1 MKFSEKQLEDIIFN
15 SDNSFL
21 REKGFYIYGK
31 KFRQL
36 NIAGYGVAD
45 LICVSR
51 SGQLLNIDIIELKR
65 DEISIGSFMQA
76 LRYLDGIRHYLRKR
90 RFDYTVKFTIKLCG
104 NSITD
109 NRELNLMTKY
119 INVYPFID
127 IDFYT
132 YRFTVDGI
140 FFDKNDALY
149 ELKYD
154 PFNDVKCKKKESE
167 FTYF

>member
-21 REKGFYIYGK
+21 QEKGFDICGK

-36 NIAGYGVAD
+36 NINGYGVAD

-51 SGQLLNIDIIELKR
+51 NGQLLNIDIVELKR
-65 DEISIGSFMQA
+65 DDISISSFMQA
-76 LRYLDGIRHYLRKR
+76 LRYLDGIKHYLRKR
-90 RFDYTVKFTIKLCG
+90 RFGYTVKFTIKLCG
-104 NSITD
+104 SSISD

-119 INVYPFID
+119 IDVYPFID

-132 YRFTVDGI
+132 YRFAVDGI
-140 FFDKNDALY
+140 FFDKIETLY
-149 ELKYD
+149 GLEYD
-154 PFNDVKCKKKESE
+154 HFKDVKPKKKESE